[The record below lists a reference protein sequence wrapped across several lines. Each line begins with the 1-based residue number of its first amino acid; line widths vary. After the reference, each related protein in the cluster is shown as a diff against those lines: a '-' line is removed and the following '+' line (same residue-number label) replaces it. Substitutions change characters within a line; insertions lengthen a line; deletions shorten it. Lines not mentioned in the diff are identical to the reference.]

1 MRFSIEPREG
11 YLYAVVYG
19 RDTTEQMR
27 EFLLAVQAAC
37 AQHAM
42 PKILISVRQ
51 SRAVFKT
58 EEYGLAEDGYVRGL
72 LTPACQ
78 IAVLGDTHEVN
89 AANEYIEMV
98 ARQRGVNVR
107 AFRDERAAL
116 RWLTGAGG
124 AGRRYRFARIVIAGA
139 PEHGGVFT
147 LWDGEEIV
155 YYGRSDGSEGPEGRE
170 GPNAA
175 AAGGGS
181 TIRSR
186 LLEEYYERPNRATH
200 YSWEVCADPV
210 AREAELLREH
220 EQRFGRL
227 PRYNKAA

>member
-1 MRFSIEPREG
+1 MRFSIEPSEG

-51 SRAVFKT
+51 SRAVFKP

-116 RWLTGAGG
+116 RWLTGEGG

-139 PEHGGVFT
+139 PEQGGVFT

-155 YYGRSDGSEGPEGRE
+155 YHGRSEGPGS
-170 GPNAA
+170 NAA
-175 AAGGGS
+175 HGGS

-186 LLEEYYERPNRATH
+186 LLEQYYERPNRATH

-210 AREAELLREH
+210 AREADLLRAH